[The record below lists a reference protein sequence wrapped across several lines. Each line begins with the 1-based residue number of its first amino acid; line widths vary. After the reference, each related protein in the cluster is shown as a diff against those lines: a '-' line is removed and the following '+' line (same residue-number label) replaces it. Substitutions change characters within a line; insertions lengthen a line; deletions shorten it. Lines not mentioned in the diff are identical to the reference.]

1 MGSIVLEGKKGSIVL
16 ENLQNHGLKDTR
28 FFTLKL
34 RHPTAMYCDLK
45 NGLLHKTLHQTLTKR
60 HYRYTTH
67 YQEVMPNDKSILR
80 KF

>member
-1 MGSIVLEGKKGSIVL
+1 
-16 ENLQNHGLKDTR
+16 
-28 FFTLKL
+28 
-34 RHPTAMYCDLK
+34 MYCDLK